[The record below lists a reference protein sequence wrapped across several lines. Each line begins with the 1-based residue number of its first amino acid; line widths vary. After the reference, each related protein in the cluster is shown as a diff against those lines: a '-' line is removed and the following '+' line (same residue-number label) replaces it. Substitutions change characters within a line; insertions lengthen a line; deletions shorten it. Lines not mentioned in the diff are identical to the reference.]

1 MTDFPKKQ
9 KVRQLPNKDEMY
21 ALGRATQQ
29 LVPKN
34 TKGRLIDAGLTAA
47 EETNKKLVPVI
58 VERVKKD
65 SPAGPDVSTLRPL
78 RVVRRKKRART

>member
-1 MTDFPKKQ
+1 MNDPTKP
-9 KVRQLPNKDEMY
+9 KVRKFPNKGEVY

-29 LVPKN
+29 LMPKN
-34 TKGRLIDAGLTAA
+34 TKGKILDAGLSAA